1 MTMTTKLK
9 TAAAAS
15 ILAMGG
21 IAFAASVPAT
31 AHHHK
36 SQAAKAQANI
46 VQTAIGT
53 GVHETLVAAVQ
64 AADLVDTLSSPGPF
78 TVFAPTDDAFGA
90 LPDGTVSTLLKP
102 QNKHQLQDILN
113 YHVVAGRI
121 PASALSAQ
129 IKKNGGTYSF
139 ETVAGETLTASF
151 SGDNNIVI
159 TDGANRVSTVTMADV
174 RTTNGV
180 IHVTNGVFLPG

>member
-9 TAAAAS
+9 AAAAAS
-15 ILAMGG
+15 VLAMGG
-21 IAFAASVPAT
+21 FAIAAGAPAL
-31 AHHHK
+31 AHNHKHH
-36 SQAAKAQANI
+36 AAKAQANI
-46 VQTAIGT
+46 VQTAVGT
-53 GVHETLVAAVQ
+53 GVHETLVAAVK

-102 QNKHQLQDILN
+102 ENKHQLQDVLK

-121 PASALSAQ
+121 PAAALSAQ
-129 IKKNGGTYSF
+129 IKKNGGSYSF

-159 TDGANRVSTVTMADV
+159 TDGANRTSTVTMADV
-174 RTTNGV
+174 GTTNGV

>member
-1 MTMTTKLK
+1 MSISTQLK
-9 TAAAAS
+9 SAAAAS

-21 IAFAASVPAT
+21 FAVATGAPAL
-31 AHHHK
+31 AHNHK
-36 SQAAKAQANI
+36 AKPAQAQADI

-102 QNKHQLQDILN
+102 ENKHQLQDILK

-121 PASALSAQ
+121 PASALSAA
-129 IKKNGGTYSF
+129 IKKNGGSYSF
-139 ETVAGETLTASF
+139 ETVAGDTLTASF

-159 TDGANRVSTVTMADV
+159 TDGANRTSTVTMADV
-174 RTTNGV
+174 KTTNGV